1 MSRVNSVVSV
11 ALLIGVV
18 YCAAVSAHHSV
29 QAEYSVDGKKVTVSG
44 TVAKI
49 EFLNPHSYLTVNVKD
64 ADGKIQKWGFELGGV
79 AKLRSAGFSRADQG
93 GVKPG
98 DEVTA
103 TALPAR
109 NGPNNGYLLELKMAD
124 GRDFKFTTE
133 QN

>member
-18 YCAAVSAHHSV
+18 YSAAVSAHHSV

-98 DEVTA
+98 DEIVTSG
-103 TALPAR
+103 LFKLR
-109 NGPNNGYLLELKMAD
+109 NGAAVVVNNKVKPTNSPKPKPE
-124 GRDFKFTTE
+124 
-133 QN
+133 NS